1 MNRQDAR
8 LHYDTRRVAGE
19 SMPAKGTT
27 AETSEQE
34 PFAQKTTV
42 MARFLARVL
51 APSFGLRRKAV
62 PEYLYPNNALLLPL
76 T

>member
-1 MNRQDAR
+1 MNQQDAH
-8 LHYDTRRVAGE
+8 LHYDTRCAAGE

-51 APSFGLRRKAV
+51 APEFRPPEKSRPRVSV
-62 PEYLYPNNALLLPL
+62 P
-76 T
+76 